1 MKKMLLRLMIPQ
13 VACGVLLAAA
23 MGSPQQGD
31 RELQIDPAATQ
42 VEFTLGDVL
51 HTVHGKFLLKR
62 GTMRFDPDTGKAS
75 GELVVDASS
84 GNSGS
89 SARDSRMRSNILET
103 GKFPEIVFRPDQ
115 VIGKVLEEGTSKVQ
129 LHGTFSIHGAA
140 HELVM
145 PMDVQAGNGQYT
157 ADAQFEVP
165 YVKWGMKNPSTFFL
179 RVSDRV
185 QISIHTVAHPNKP
198 SVSQLK

>member
-1 MKKMLLRLMIPQ
+1 MKKVLLCFLIPQ
-13 VACGVLLAAA
+13 VACGLLLAAT
-23 MGSPQQGD
+23 GSPQQGD

-51 HTVHGKFLLKR
+51 HTVHGKFLLRR
-62 GTMRFDPDTGKAS
+62 GTMRFDPDTGKAG
-75 GELVVDASS
+75 GELVVDAAS
-84 GNSGS
+84 GDSGS
-89 SARDSRMRSNILET
+89 SARDSRMKNNILEV
-103 GKFPEIVFRPDQ
+103 GKFPDIVFRPDQ

-129 LHGTFSIHGAA
+129 VHGTFSIHGAA
-140 HELVM
+140 HELVL
-145 PMDVQAGNGQYT
+145 PMDVRAGNAQYT
-157 ADAQFEVP
+157 VDTQFEVP

-185 QISIHTVAHPNKP
+185 QISIHTVAHPSK